1 MCVPGHSGPG
11 GCVRRVVGL
20 CQCESGSGASLD
32 ACAMSV
38 ARCQS
43 SGVGRLSD
51 AWRRTP
57 ATDPGPSFDGL
68 SDRVMWSCE
77 GLAAPVIGGEGSEA
91 LCERLIGSGGA
102 TVAQAIAVRRGSRQ
116 SCDVRSDD
124 TAGSSSAGFGRH
136 GGCF

>member
-1 MCVPGHSGPG
+1 LRRGCYSSIAEFSSSVDVRAWTQCSGW
-11 GCVRRVVGL
+11 VRAPRVGL

-91 LCERLIGSGGA
+91 LCERLIGSRGSTMA
-102 TVAQAIAVRRGSRQ
+102 ASRRGEARFE
-116 SCDVRSDD
+116 
-124 TAGSSSAGFGRH
+124 TIL
-136 GGCF
+136 